1 VPLEEIDMNHQESL
15 TAYIAAI
22 VSELIFTGVTD
33 VVVSPGSRS
42 TPMAMIMAEHP
53 DLKVHIHVDE
63 RSAAFFA
70 LGIAK
75 ALNKPVAILCTSGT
89 AAANYFPAIVEA
101 RYARVP
107 LIVLTA
113 DRPHELREVG
123 APQAIDQIHLFGKHV
138 KWFSE
143 MALPEKSDEI
153 IRYARTVCARAVA
166 IATSAPFGP
175 VHLNFPFREPLI
187 PKLDDELFQLQER
200 PNGFVKV
207 QNGDLIIADEQFKE
221 IAEKLTQTNKG
232 IIVCGNIVDNK
243 FTEAVTRLAETLK
256 FPIIADP
263 LSQLRSGKHSL
274 ENIIETYDTFLRNE
288 DAKAFL
294 KPDVVLRFGAM
305 PISKALTVFLK
316 ENGNAEQYVIDGGVG
331 WRDPSS
337 LSTNMIFCNESLF
350 CEKILS
356 ITTEKSSDQYLTE
369 WKKVNG
375 LTKET
380 MTSLR
385 NGTELSEGRLFY
397 QLAEMLPD
405 ETTLFVGNSMPIRDL
420 DSFFLNN
427 NKAIKVMAN
436 RGANGIDGTVS
447 TSLGAA
453 LYSKSLY
460 LVLGDLTFFHD
471 LNGLIAAKL
480 YNIDINIILVNNN
493 GGGIFSFLPQSE
505 HTKHFELLFGTPLDI
520 EYEHAVK
527 MFNGKFTKIKNWP
540 HLESELML
548 GTSSAGITVYELVTN
563 RDINRDQHREFWR
576 FVSQEISNYVNGE
589 Q

>member
-1 VPLEEIDMNHQESL
+1 MNHQESL
-15 TAYIAAI
+15 TAYIAA
-22 VSELIFTGVTD
+22 VVAELIFSGVTD

-75 ALNKPVAILCTSGT
+75 SLNKPVAILCTSGT

-123 APQAIDQIHLFGKHV
+123 APQAIDQIHLYGKHV

-166 IATSAPFGP
+166 IATSAPSGP

-187 PKLDDELFQLQER
+187 PKMDDELFQLNER
-200 PNGFVKV
+200 PNGYIKV
-207 QNGDLIIADEQFKE
+207 QNGDLTLSDEHFQE
-221 IAEKLTQTNKG
+221 IAERLNKTNKG
-232 IIVCGNIVDNK
+232 VIICGYMGDAE
-243 FTEAVTRLAETLK
+243 FPRAVTQLAEKLN

-263 LSQLRSGKHSL
+263 LSQLRSGQPSL
-274 ENIIETYDTFLRNE
+274 KNIIETYDTFLRNE
-288 DAKAFL
+288 DAKTFL
-294 KPDVVLRFGAM
+294 KPEVVIRFGAM
-305 PISKALTVFLK
+305 PISKALTIFLK
-316 ENGNAEQYVIDGGVG
+316 ENGDAEQFVIDGGAG

-337 LSTNMIFCNESLF
+337 LSTSMIFCDESVFCKKLLSYTNENP
-350 CEKILS
+350 
-356 ITTEKSSDQYLTE
+356 SSQFLTK

-375 LTKET
+375 LTKEN
-380 MTSLR
+380 MNALR
-385 NGTELSEGRLFY
+385 DITELSEGKLFY
-397 QLAEMLPD
+397 QLADMVPEGA
-405 ETTLFVGNSMPIRDL
+405 TLFVGNSMPIRDL
-420 DSFFLNN
+420 DSFFINN
-427 NKAIKVMAN
+427 NKAIKIMAN

-447 TSLGAA
+447 TALGAA

-480 YNIDINIILVNNN
+480 YNIDINILLVNNN

-505 HTKHFELLFGTPLDI
+505 HPKNFELLFGTPLDL
-520 EYEHAVK
+520 EFEHAVK
-527 MFNGKFTKIKNWP
+527 MFKGEFTRIEDWD
-540 HLESELML
+540 HLGSEMMKATNQTGLK
-548 GTSSAGITVYELVTN
+548 VYELRTN
-563 RDINRDQHREFWR
+563 RDVNRDEHRGFWS
-576 FVSQEISNYVNGE
+576 FVSREISNFVKGE

>member
-1 VPLEEIDMNHQESL
+1 MNQQESL
-15 TAYIAAI
+15 TAYIAAV
-22 VSELIFTGVTD
+22 VSELIFSGVTD

-75 ALNKPVAILCTSGT
+75 SLNKPVAILCTSGT

-123 APQAIDQIHLFGKHV
+123 APQAIDQIHLYGKHV

-166 IATSAPFGP
+166 IATSAPSGP

-187 PKLDDELFQLQER
+187 PKMDDDLFQLNER
-200 PNGFVKV
+200 PNGYIKV
-207 QNGDLIIADEQFKE
+207 QNGDLTLSDEHFQE
-221 IAEKLTQTNKG
+221 IAERLNKTNKG
-232 IIVCGNIVDNK
+232 VIICGNMGCSE
-243 FTEAVTRLAETLK
+243 FPRAVTQLAEKLN

-263 LSQLRSGKHSL
+263 LSQLRSGQHSL
-274 ENIIETYDTFLRNE
+274 KNIIETYDTFLRNE
-288 DAKAFL
+288 DAKTFL
-294 KPDVVLRFGAM
+294 KPEVVIRLGAM
-305 PISKALTVFLK
+305 PISKALTIFLK
-316 ENGNAEQYVIDGGVG
+316 ENGDAEQFVIDGGGG

-337 LSTNMIFCNESLF
+337 LSTSMIFCDESVFCKKLLSYTNENP
-350 CEKILS
+350 
-356 ITTEKSSDQYLTE
+356 SSQFLTK
-369 WKKVNG
+369 WKRVNG
-375 LTKET
+375 LTKEN
-380 MTSLR
+380 MNALSDI
-385 NGTELSEGRLFY
+385 TELSEGKLFY
-397 QLAEMLPD
+397 QLADMVPEGA
-405 ETTLFVGNSMPIRDL
+405 TLFVGNSMPIRDL
-420 DSFFLNN
+420 DSFFINN
-427 NKAIKVMAN
+427 NKAIKIMAN

-447 TSLGAA
+447 TALGAA

-480 YNIDINIILVNNN
+480 YNIDINILLVNNN

-505 HTKHFELLFGTPLDI
+505 HPKNFELLFGTPLDL
-520 EYEHAVK
+520 EFEHAVK
-527 MFNGKFTKIKNWP
+527 MFKGKFTRIEDWD
-540 HLESELML
+540 HLGSEMMKATNQTGLK
-548 GTSSAGITVYELVTN
+548 VYELRTN
-563 RDINRDQHREFWR
+563 RDVNRDEHRGFWS
-576 FVSQEISNYVNGE
+576 FVSREISNFVKGE

>member
-1 VPLEEIDMNHQESL
+1 MNHQESL
-15 TAYIAAI
+15 TAYIAA
-22 VSELIFTGVTD
+22 VVAELIFSGVTD

-75 ALNKPVAILCTSGT
+75 SLNRPVAILCTSGT

-123 APQAIDQIHLFGKHV
+123 APQAIDQIHLYGKHV

-166 IATSAPFGP
+166 IATSAPAGP

-187 PKLDDELFQLQER
+187 PKLDEELFELNER
-200 PNGFVKV
+200 PNGYIKV
-207 QNGDLIIADEQFKE
+207 QNGDLTLSDEHFQE
-221 IAEKLTQTNKG
+221 IAKRLTKTNKG
-232 IIVCGNIVDNK
+232 VIICGNMGDPEFPK
-243 FTEAVTRLAETLK
+243 AVTQLAEQLN
-256 FPIIADP
+256 FPIMADP
-263 LSQLRSGKHSL
+263 LSQLRSGQHSL
-274 ENIIETYDTFLRNE
+274 ENIIETYDTFLRVD
-288 DAKAFL
+288 DAKSFL
-294 KPDVVLRFGAM
+294 KPDVILRFGAM
-305 PISKALTVFLK
+305 PISKALTIFLK
-316 ENGNAEQYVIDGGVG
+316 ENGSAEQYVIDGGGG
-331 WRDPSS
+331 WRDPSA

-350 CEKILS
+350 CEKLL
-356 ITTEKSSDQYLTE
+356 TYTVPNSSSEFLTK
-369 WKKVNG
+369 WKKINE
-375 LTKET
+375 LTKEN
-380 MTSLR
+380 MNALR
-385 NGTELSEGRLFY
+385 DITELSEGKLFY
-397 QLAEMLPD
+397 QLAEMVP
-405 ETTLFVGNSMPIRDL
+405 EGATLFVGNSMPIRDL

-447 TSLGAA
+447 TALGAA
-453 LYSKSLY
+453 LYSKSIY

-471 LNGLIAAKL
+471 LNGLIVAKL
-480 YNIDINIILVNNN
+480 YNIDINILLVNNN

-505 HTKHFELLFGTPLDI
+505 HPKNFELLFGTPLDL
-520 EYEHAVK
+520 EFEHAVK
-527 MFNGKFTKIKNWP
+527 MFKGEFTKIEDWD
-540 HLESELML
+540 HLESEMKKSTNQTGLK
-548 GTSSAGITVYELVTN
+548 VYELRTN
-563 RDINRDQHREFWR
+563 RDNNRDEHREFWS
-576 FVSQEISNYVNGE
+576 FVSGEITNFVKGE
-589 Q
+589 